1 MSRLRELEA
10 RRRVLLE
17 RCQRQRAELAERV
30 AGLRAGVFFGARALP
45 RLRQP
50 LAWAAALAGLMLL
63 GRAREALTLV
73 VWVRTAL
80 SLASRAT
87 QLLRT
92 IAQLRESRAARPA
105 RAAREVRT
113 R

>member
-1 MSRLRELEA
+1 VSRLRELEE
-10 RRRVLLE
+10 RRSVLLE
-17 RCQRQRAELAERV
+17 RCERQRAELAERV
-30 AGLRAGVFFGARALP
+30 TALQAGGFLGAHALP

-87 QLLRT
+87 QLLRV
-92 IAQLRESRAARPA
+92 IAQLRESRAARTA
-105 RAAREVRT
+105 RPAREVRT